1 MYPDGLAPG
10 GGVGALPPDIG
21 KETSGM
27 GEREN
32 LVQVTLSVLEGLEL
46 IEELAQGVLDR
57 CAEEKA
63 VLEGVMLLAGGCTYR
78 QKKLEKGVEKVK
90 NGCKIGEN
98 GSVCKG
104 VAV

>member
-1 MYPDGLAPG
+1 
-10 GGVGALPPDIG
+10 
-21 KETSGM
+21 M

-63 VLEGVMLLAGGCTYR
+63 VLEGVMLLAGGGTYR
-78 QKKLEKGVEKVK
+78 QKKVEKGVEKAK
-90 NGCKIGEN
+90 NGIKTGKN
-98 GSVCKG
+98 GPLCEG

>member
-1 MYPDGLAPG
+1 
-10 GGVGALPPDIG
+10 
-21 KETSGM
+21 M

-46 IEELAQGVLDR
+46 IEEAAQRVLDQ

-78 QKKLEKGVEKVK
+78 QKKVEKEVETGK
-90 NGCKIGEN
+90 NGSKIGKN
-98 GSVCKG
+98 GPLCAG